1 MPEEPDRGFVTHVW
15 RARWRF
21 RTRPRWMLRQ
31 AQSQLEHLLL
41 DLSNSVT
48 DRYFLQGAN
57 ATPTKKLGGL
67 A

>member
-1 MPEEPDRGFVTHVW
+1 MPEAPTRLLTRLASEIEVQEAALLDGA
-15 RARWRF
+15 RARSF
-21 RTRPRWMLRQ
+21 
-31 AQSQLEHLLL
+31 EHALL
-41 DLSNSVT
+41 DLSDAIT